1 MAFKA
6 MVKNTFVQQLIE
18 FVRAIETSRGEFTLA
33 MLVPSESGLTDKW
46 NLVVSAKW
54 IDDKDL
60 LGAIPILTSEF
71 LKHLSKSNAG
81 KIERVSPLSTK
92 DSFIREIVE
101 EVEVVPGT
109 AYRAYL
115 FALTT
120 RGINDAIIL
129 AARNLVPSTNRQ
141 PQAAQLRR

>member
-1 MAFKA
+1 MAFKT
-6 MVKNTFVQQLIE
+6 MVTNTFVQQLIK
-18 FVRAIETSRGEFTLA
+18 FVQAMETSRGEFTLA
-33 MLVPSESGLTDKW
+33 MIVPSESGLTDKW

-54 IDDKDL
+54 IDEKDL
-60 LGAIPILTSEF
+60 LGAIPMITSGF

-81 KIERVSPLSTK
+81 KIERVSPLSTN
-92 DSFIREIVE
+92 DSFVREIVE

-120 RGINDAIIL
+120 RGINEAIIL
-129 AARNLVPSTNRQ
+129 AARNSVRRSSRQ
-141 PQAAQLRR
+141 PEAARLRG

>member
-1 MAFKA
+1 MAVKT
-6 MVKNTFVQQLIE
+6 MVKSTFVQQLIK
-18 FVRAIETSRGEFTLA
+18 FVQALETSRGEFTLA
-33 MLVPSESGLTDKW
+33 MLVPAESGLVDKW

-54 IDDKDL
+54 IDDEDL
-60 LGAIPILTSEF
+60 LGAIPIITSGF

-81 KIERVSPLSTK
+81 KIERISPLSTK
-92 DSFIREIVE
+92 DSFVREIAE

-120 RGINDAIIL
+120 RGIHDAIIL
-129 AARNLVPSTNRQ
+129 AARNSVSRSNRQ
-141 PQAAQLRR
+141 PQPARLHG